1 MSESTNNLIVR
12 SSQNGVLTLRMNQ
25 PKRLNGWTMEMM
37 ASLKEEFSHA
47 AADPEVKALILT
59 GTDPY
64 YSAGVNLAG
73 TIKLS
78 HPRKLREMI
87 AVRNQELFDIFLD
100 FPKPILA
107 AVNGPA
113 IGATVTSATLC
124 DEIIASE
131 KATFS
136 TPFARLGITKEGCSS
151 VLFEHLVGEKNAE
164 RMLEREAWS
173 PTGAQAKEIGLVQH
187 CVPHETLFDEAQ
199 RIAQTWVEQ
208 GKTRAFRGPFTK
220 EELQQ
225 VNADESRALANS
237 FLDIPFMESQF
248 HFLWS
253 RKKRGPALMF
263 FALKHTRP
271 LWSQLL

>member
-1 MSESTNNLIVR
+1 MSDSKDNLIAR
-12 SSQNGVLTLRMNQ
+12 SSQDGVLTLRMNQ

-37 ASLKEEFSHA
+37 EALKEGFRDA
-47 AADPEVKALILT
+47 AGDPEVKALILT

-87 AVRNQELFDIFLD
+87 TAHNQELFDIFLD
-100 FPKPILA
+100 FPKPVLA

-131 KATFS
+131 KATFA

-151 VLFEHLVGEKNAE
+151 VLFEHLIGPKNAE
-164 RMLEREAWS
+164 RMLGREGWT
-173 PTGAQAKEIGLVQH
+173 PTGAEAKEIGLVQH
-187 CVPHETLFDEAQ
+187 CVPHETLLDEAQ
-199 RIAQTWVEQ
+199 RIAQSWIEQ
-208 GKTRAFRGPFTK
+208 KRTRTFRGPFTK
-220 EELQQ
+220 EELKE
-225 VNADESRALANS
+225 VNAAESLALANS
-237 FLDIPFMESQF
+237 FLDTPFMESQF
-248 HFLWS
+248 DFLWS
-253 RKKRGPALMF
+253 RKKRMPALMF
-263 FALKHTRP
+263 FALKNTRP
-271 LWSQLL
+271 LWSKLL